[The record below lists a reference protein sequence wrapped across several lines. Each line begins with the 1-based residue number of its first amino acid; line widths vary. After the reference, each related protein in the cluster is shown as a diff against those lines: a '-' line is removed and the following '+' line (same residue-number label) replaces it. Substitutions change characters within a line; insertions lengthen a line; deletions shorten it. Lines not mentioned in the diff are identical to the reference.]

1 MEKCTTVEGS
11 FKLKCC
17 VKCLLLGINVFQRA
31 YNDAYAYGAI
41 KVGLEYALKTGLFTG
56 AFLYVTFFI
65 SYTAC

>member
-1 MEKCTTVEGS
+1 
-11 FKLKCC
+11 
-17 VKCLLLGINVFQRA
+17 VFQRA